1 MVLMTQATS
10 TARLAVDFASVTLV
24 LLISWVVLAGA
35 PRLMAFVGQTG
46 LNVMTRIMGL
56 LVTVI
61 GVQFIV
67 NGATP
72 ILEEILRRAGR

>member
-1 MVLMTQATS
+1 VL
-10 TARLAVDFASVTLV
+10 TAAPG
-24 LLISWVVLAGA
+24 LIK
-35 PRLMAFVGQTG
+35 FFGQTG

-67 NGATP
+67 DGARP
-72 ILEEILRRAGR
+72 ILIDILQRSGLGG